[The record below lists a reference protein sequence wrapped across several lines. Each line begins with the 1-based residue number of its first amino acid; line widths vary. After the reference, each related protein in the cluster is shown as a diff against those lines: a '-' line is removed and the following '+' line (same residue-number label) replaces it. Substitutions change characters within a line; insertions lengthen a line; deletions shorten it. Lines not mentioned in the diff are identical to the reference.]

1 MGGGV
6 KWRQVEGTGEG
17 SGAVHRHLRPL
28 PGSEGPGDP
37 PAQVPGRAGAGHGD
51 HQGRRQGAVP
61 VRVPPGRVRG
71 LRGQAPQPAPDRPPD
86 PGLRPH
92 VRGRGQLRDR
102 RLPGPGGDP
111 PAAARVRRPD
121 QGRGPARPDPP
132 GRDLG
137 QGGVRPLPEGRRG
150 RLRRRDQRRPPG
162 RAGDLMVLTAARHDP
177 VMIDRV
183 TELLRPRPG
192 GVYVDATLG
201 LGGHAERLLEASA
214 PDGRVVGLDRDPAAL
229 ALARQRLA
237 WASDRL
243 EAVNASFADL
253 GEVAA
258 RVGLEAVDGVVYDL
272 GVSSLQLDEG
282 ERGFSYRADAP
293 LDMRMDPTAGIT
305 AAEVLATY
313 PRAELAR
320 ILREYGEERFAG
332 RIARVLDEAR
342 RRAPITTT
350 GQLAELVKAAVPAAA
365 RRTGPHP
372 ARRAF
377 QALRIEVN
385 RELDALRASLPQAL
399 DLLAPGGRLVVLAYH
414 SLEDRI
420 VKQALGAA
428 AGRTVEAPHRLP
440 VEAPAATPATVVLLT
455 RRPER
460 PSAAEVAANPRAES
474 AKLRAAEKLP
484 PTAEAPGGQ
493 P

>member
-1 MGGGV
+1 
-6 KWRQVEGTGEG
+6 
-17 SGAVHRHLRPL
+17 
-28 PGSEGPGDP
+28 
-37 PAQVPGRAGAGHGD
+37 
-51 HQGRRQGAVP
+51 
-61 VRVPPGRVRG
+61 
-71 LRGQAPQPAPDRPPD
+71 
-86 PGLRPH
+86 
-92 VRGRGQLRDR
+92 
-102 RLPGPGGDP
+102 
-111 PAAARVRRPD
+111 
-121 QGRGPARPDPP
+121 
-132 GRDLG
+132 
-137 QGGVRPLPEGRRG
+137 
-150 RLRRRDQRRPPG
+150 
-162 RAGDLMVLTAARHDP
+162 LTAARHDP

-183 TELLRPRPG
+183 TDLLRPRPG
-192 GVYVDATLG
+192 GIYLDATLG
-201 LGGHAERLLEASA
+201 LGGHAERLLQASA

-229 ALARQRLA
+229 ALAGQRLA
-237 WASDRL
+237 WAGGRL
-243 EAVNASFADL
+243 RAVNASFADL
-253 GEVAA
+253 ASVAG
-258 RVGLEAVDGVVYDL
+258 RLGLEAVDGVLYDL
-272 GVSSLQLDEG
+272 GVSSLRLDEG

-420 VKQALGAA
+420 VKQALAGA
-428 AGRTVEAPHRLP
+428 AGRSMDTPHRLP
-440 VEAPAATPATVVLLT
+440 VDPLVAQAPTMAVLT

-460 PSAAEVAANPRAES
+460 PSEAEVAANPRAES
-474 AKLRAAEKLP
+474 AKLRAAEKLH
-484 PTAEAPGGQ
+484 TEARGGQ

>member
-1 MGGGV
+1 
-6 KWRQVEGTGEG
+6 
-17 SGAVHRHLRPL
+17 
-28 PGSEGPGDP
+28 
-37 PAQVPGRAGAGHGD
+37 
-51 HQGRRQGAVP
+51 
-61 VRVPPGRVRG
+61 
-71 LRGQAPQPAPDRPPD
+71 
-86 PGLRPH
+86 
-92 VRGRGQLRDR
+92 
-102 RLPGPGGDP
+102 
-111 PAAARVRRPD
+111 
-121 QGRGPARPDPP
+121 
-132 GRDLG
+132 
-137 QGGVRPLPEGRRG
+137 
-150 RLRRRDQRRPPG
+150 
-162 RAGDLMVLTAARHDP
+162 MVLTAARHQP

-183 TELLRPRPG
+183 TDLLRPRSG
-192 GVYVDATLG
+192 GTYLDATIG

-229 ALARQRLA
+229 ALAGQRLA
-237 WASDRL
+237 WAGDRFQ
-243 EAVNASFADL
+243 AVAASFEDL
-253 GEVAA
+253 GEVAG
-258 RVGLEAVDGVVYDL
+258 RLGLDAIDGVLYDL

-293 LDMRMDPTAGIT
+293 LDMRMDPTTGIS
-305 AAEVLATY
+305 AADVVAPY

-332 RIARVLDEAR
+332 RIARVIDEAR
-342 RRAPITTT
+342 RRAPIATT

-385 RELDALRASLPQAL
+385 RELDALRASLPQAV

-420 VKQALGAA
+420 VKQAFADAA
-428 AGRTVEAPHRLP
+428 DRPVEAPHRLP
-440 VEAPAATPATVVLLT
+440 VDPPAGEPARLAVLT

-460 PSAAEVAANPRAES
+460 PSEAEVAANPRAES
-474 AKLRAAEKLP
+474 AKLRAAEKLQP
-484 PTAEAPGGQ
+484 STEARGGQ